1 MISKGCEQCAKGG
14 KMVLFVYG
22 YCDQRDC
29 FYCPLGENRKNVEQ
43 VYANERPVESDDDVY
58 QKIDEYFGWVE
69 QSTRDSFQDRFNTAQ
84 LYNYLRYVF
93 VGLADEQGYRDKLQ
107 REVGG
112 EIRNEDN
119 VVNAYRWFKTYSTVL
134 LDDKID
140 ISYTFALE
148 NLNEYREDQIAHPND
163 LPSPDQRADPVLLS
177 SLLLIWNALEGV
189 IRTWGRILELDDET
203 YEERRLLLDDDHAFH
218 IGFVDHVDGRVGYV
232 TSFQEGESGQS
243 IRIEPQH
250 VEYFPSEGDV
260 VILTAEQRTNANGD
274 PYSALTPVIQDNNRV
289 RRFVDSNR

>member
-1 MISKGCEQCAKGG
+1 MSQSSAPPTNEEMIEEQIDK
-14 KMVLFVYG
+14 
-22 YCDQRDC
+22 C
-29 FYCPLGENRKNVEQ
+29 FDLLADIIEPRIDVD
-43 VYANERPVESDDDVY
+43 SDDDVY

-69 QSTRDSFQDRFNTAQ
+69 QSTRDSFQDRFKTAQ

-93 VGLADEQGYRDKLQ
+93 LGLADEQGYRDRLQ

-134 LDDKID
+134 LNEEVD

-148 NLNEYREDQIAHPND
+148 NLNEYREDQIAHPKD
-163 LPSPDQRADPVLLS
+163 LPSPNQQADPVLLS

-203 YEERRLLLDDDHAFH
+203 YEDRRRLLDNGHNFH
-218 IGFVDHVDGRVGYV
+218 IGFVKDVEGRVSYI
-232 TSFQEGESGQS
+232 TSFQEGEAGQS
-243 IRIEPQH
+243 IRMEPQH

-260 VILTAEQRTNANGD
+260 VILKAKQEYDND
-274 PYSALTPVIQDNNRV
+274 DEPFSSLTPDIANNNRV
-289 RRFVDSNR
+289 KKFVESDI

>member
-1 MISKGCEQCAKGG
+1 MSQSSAPPTNEEMIEEQIDK
-14 KMVLFVYG
+14 
-22 YCDQRDC
+22 C
-29 FYCPLGENRKNVEQ
+29 FDLLADIIEPRID
-43 VYANERPVESDDDVY
+43 VESDDDVY

-93 VGLADEQGYRDKLQ
+93 LGLADEQGYRDKLQ

-134 LDDKID
+134 LDEEIE

-148 NLNEYREDQIAHPND
+148 NLNEYREDEIAHPKE
-163 LPSPDQRADPVLLS
+163 LLSPDQQADPVLLS

-189 IRTWGRILELDDET
+189 IRTWGRILDLDDDT
-203 YEERRLLLDDDHAFH
+203 YEERRRLLDDDHDFH
-218 IGFVDHVDGRVGYV
+218 IGFVDHVEGRVGYV
-232 TSFQEGESGQS
+232 TSFQEGEAGKS
-243 IRIEPQH
+243 IRIEPQY

-260 VILTAEQRTNANGD
+260 VILKAEQQYNHND
-274 PYSALTPVIQDNNRV
+274 EPFSSLTPVIENNNRV
-289 RRFVDSNR
+289 RKFVESNR

>member
-1 MISKGCEQCAKGG
+1 MSQSSTPPTNEEMIEEQIDK
-14 KMVLFVYG
+14 
-22 YCDQRDC
+22 C
-29 FYCPLGENRKNVEQ
+29 FDLLGDIIEPRIDVD
-43 VYANERPVESDDDVY
+43 SDDDVY

-69 QSTRDSFQDRFNTAQ
+69 QSTRDTFQDRFNTAQ

-93 VGLADEQGYRDKLQ
+93 LGLADEQGYRDRLQ

-134 LDDKID
+134 LDDEVD

-148 NLNEYREDQIAHPND
+148 NLNEYREDQIAHPKD
-163 LPSPDQRADPVLLS
+163 LPSPNQQADPVLLS

-203 YEERRLLLDDDHAFH
+203 YEDRRRLLDESHNFH
-218 IGFVDHVDGRVGYV
+218 IGFVDHVGRRVSYI
-232 TSFQEGESGQS
+232 TSFQEGEAGQS
-243 IRIEPQH
+243 IRMEPH
-250 VEYFPSEGDV
+250 HAGYFPSEGDV
-260 VILTAEQRTNANGD
+260 VILKAEQKYDND
-274 PYSALTPVIQDNNRV
+274 DEPFSSLTADTDNNNQV
-289 RRFVDSNR
+289 KKFVQSDI

>member
-1 MISKGCEQCAKGG
+1 MSQSSAPPTNEEMIEEQIDK
-14 KMVLFVYG
+14 
-22 YCDQRDC
+22 C
-29 FYCPLGENRKNVEQ
+29 FDLLADIIEPRIDVD
-43 VYANERPVESDDDVY
+43 SDDDVY

-93 VGLADEQGYRDKLQ
+93 LGLADEQGYRDRLQ

-134 LDDKID
+134 LNEEVD

-148 NLNEYREDQIAHPND
+148 NLNEYREDQIAHPKD
-163 LPSPDQRADPVLLS
+163 LPSPNQQADPVLLS

-203 YEERRLLLDDDHAFH
+203 YEDRHRLLDKGHNFH
-218 IGFVDHVDGRVGYV
+218 IGFVDHVEGRVSYI
-232 TSFQEGESGQS
+232 TSFQEGEAGQS
-243 IRIEPQH
+243 IRMEPQH

-260 VILTAEQRTNANGD
+260 VILKAKQEYNND
-274 PYSALTPVIQDNNRV
+274 DEPFSSLTPDIANNNRV
-289 RRFVDSNR
+289 KKFVDSDI

>member
-1 MISKGCEQCAKGG
+1 MSQSSAPPTNEEMIEEQIDK
-14 KMVLFVYG
+14 
-22 YCDQRDC
+22 C
-29 FYCPLGENRKNVEQ
+29 FDLLADIIEPRIDVD
-43 VYANERPVESDDDVY
+43 SDDDVY

-93 VGLADEQGYRDKLQ
+93 RGLADEQGYHDRLQ
-107 REVGG
+107 RKVGG

-134 LDDKID
+134 LNEEVD

-148 NLNEYREDQIAHPND
+148 NLNEYREDQIAHPKD
-163 LPSPDQRADPVLLS
+163 LPSPNQQADPVLLS

-203 YEERRLLLDDDHAFH
+203 YEDRRRLLDEGHNFH
-218 IGFVDHVDGRVGYV
+218 IGFVDHVEGRVSYI
-232 TSFQEGESGQS
+232 TSFQEGEAGQS
-243 IRIEPQH
+243 IRMEPQH

-260 VILTAEQRTNANGD
+260 VILKAKQEYNND
-274 PYSALTPVIQDNNRV
+274 DEPFSSLTPDIANNNRV
-289 RRFVDSNR
+289 KKFVESDI

>member
-1 MISKGCEQCAKGG
+1 MSQSSAPPTNEEMIEEQIDK
-14 KMVLFVYG
+14 
-22 YCDQRDC
+22 C
-29 FYCPLGENRKNVEQ
+29 FDLLADIIEPRINVD
-43 VYANERPVESDDDVY
+43 SDDDVY

-69 QSTRDSFQDRFNTAQ
+69 QSTRDTFQDRFNTAQ

-93 VGLADEQGYRDKLQ
+93 LGLADEQGYRGRLQ

-134 LDDKID
+134 LNEEVDM
-140 ISYTFALE
+140 SYTFALE
-148 NLNEYREDQIAHPND
+148 NLNEYREDQIAHPKE

-177 SLLLIWNALEGV
+177 SLLLIWNAIEGV

-203 YEERRLLLDDDHAFH
+203 YEDRRRLLDKGHNFH
-218 IGFVDHVDGRVGYV
+218 IGFVDHVEGRVSYI
-232 TSFQEGESGQS
+232 TSFQEGEAGQS
-243 IRIEPQH
+243 IRMEPQH

-260 VILTAEQRTNANGD
+260 VILKAKQEYND
-274 PYSALTPVIQDNNRV
+274 DDEPFSSLTPDIENNNRIK
-289 RRFVDSNR
+289 RFVESDI

>member
-1 MISKGCEQCAKGG
+1 MSQSSAPPTNEEMIGEQIDK
-14 KMVLFVYG
+14 
-22 YCDQRDC
+22 C
-29 FYCPLGENRKNVEQ
+29 FDLLADIIEPRIDVD
-43 VYANERPVESDDDVY
+43 SDDDVY

-69 QSTRDSFQDRFNTAQ
+69 QSTRDTFQDRFNTAQ

-93 VGLADEQGYRDKLQ
+93 LGLADEQGYRDRLQ

-134 LDDKID
+134 LNEEVD

-148 NLNEYREDQIAHPND
+148 NLNEYREDQIAHPKE
-163 LPSPDQRADPVLLS
+163 LPSPNQQADPVLLS

-203 YEERRLLLDDDHAFH
+203 YEDRRRLLDQDHNFH
-218 IGFVDHVDGRVGYV
+218 IGFVDHVEGRVSYI
-232 TSFQEGESGQS
+232 TSFQEGEAGQS
-243 IRIEPQH
+243 IRMEPQH

-260 VILTAEQRTNANGD
+260 VILKAKQEYNHD
-274 PYSALTPVIQDNNRV
+274 DEPFSSLTPDIKNNKRV
-289 RRFVDSNR
+289 KKFVESDI